1 MKLAKK
7 NLLSGAITLIII
19 ALSYAVYLI
28 IPIEKEQHDH
38 IILITVIAI
47 EVICFFNLLLFNG
60 VSGKKRM
67 VLTSGGYTLT
77 LIYFLLTAV
86 VSLIF
91 TFYYRYAQSAYLL
104 MISVMTALFLIAV
117 ISMCVFGKRVSEQA
131 NNVVDSSQKFKNIEY
146 KVKRIC
152 LDQGNSE
159 YADLSEKLCDAIKS
173 CDQSTYIATDDHIS
187 NLLDRLVTTL
197 DSDENN
203 KNAILEIYDKLF
215 MLISQ
220 RNIEVGNLK
229 MGGI

>member
-7 NLLSGAITLIII
+7 NLLSAAITLIIM

-28 IPIEKEQHDH
+28 IPIEKEQHDQ
-38 IILITVIAI
+38 IILITMLAI
-47 EVICFFNLLLFNG
+47 EILCFINLLLFNC
-60 VSGKKRM
+60 VADKKRI
-67 VLTSGGYTLT
+67 VLVSGGYTLT
-77 LIYFLLTAV
+77 LIHFLLTAV
-86 VSLIF
+86 VSLVF

-104 MISVMTALFLIAV
+104 MISVISALFLIAV

-131 NNVVDSSQKFKNIEY
+131 NSVVDSSQKFKNIEY

-152 LDQGNSE
+152 LDQENSE
-159 YADLSEKLCDAIKS
+159 YSDLSEKLCDAIKS

-187 NLLDRLVTTL
+187 DLIDGLVTTF
-197 DSDENN
+197 DSDKNN

-215 MLISQ
+215 ALINQ